1 MKKTYQEPNVEFI
14 SLVPQN
20 KIMNDDNSDY
30 VDGDIG
36 VESAGGL
43 FG

>member
-14 SLVPQN
+14 SLVPQDAITN
-20 KIMNDDNSDY
+20 DY
-30 VDGDIG
+30 VDGEMG
-36 VESAGGL
+36 VESAGGI